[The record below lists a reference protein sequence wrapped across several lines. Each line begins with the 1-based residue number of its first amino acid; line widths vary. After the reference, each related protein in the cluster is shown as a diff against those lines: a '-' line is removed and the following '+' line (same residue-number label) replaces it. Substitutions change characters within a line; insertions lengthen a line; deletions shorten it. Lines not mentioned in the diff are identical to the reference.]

1 MKKRSM
7 SSHDYW
13 KAREENNLRH
23 YEEQEQGYN
32 RKVDDLYQ
40 AMIDEC
46 SRDIE
51 AFYAKYAKEEGI
63 TLAEAKRR
71 AAKLD
76 IEAYGRKAKRYV
88 KEKNFSP
95 QANEEMKLYN
105 MTMKVNRLELLK
117 SELSL
122 EMTACADATGKYYS
136 EIFDERAREAYERQA
151 GVLGKTVPD
160 EKTMDRMADNLVHGS
175 FQNPTIDGSYTTFS
189 ERIWVNQDALR
200 SAVMTELTRGII
212 RGLNPREL
220 ARSLNKKM
228 KAGRYNAERL
238 MRTEL
243 ARVQIGAQQQ
253 AISDAGYDS
262 YEFIATE
269 GARTCDV
276 CRSLDGKKFKLRKM
290 VVGENAPPMHP
301 FCRCSVC
308 AAMSD
313 EEFKELTGVDPVK
326 LDLKAINHAAVEKSK
341 AENTKAES
349 TPMYRHKEYTNR
361 KQGASGFKKIDKP
374 LYNKLTRSVIREGAD
389 IRIADESW
397 KKHLKQN
404 NASAVTI
411 GQTIIFTDEAT
422 VTDVLE
428 EIHHFYQNKNGLNSS
443 YPVRER
449 TILNE
454 IDAKKYLLSV
464 KNKYRIPIEETTLTE
479 HQLESYMAEMKK
491 LKEAGDWNEGS

>member
-46 SRDIE
+46 NRDIE
-51 AFYAKYAKEEGI
+51 AFYAKYAKDEGI
-63 TLAEAKRR
+63 TLAEAKKR

-122 EMTACADATGKYYS
+122 EMTACADATDKYYS

-151 GVLGKTVPD
+151 GVLGMTVPD

-175 FQNPTIDGSYTTFS
+175 FQNSTIDGSYTTFS

-200 SAVMTELTRGII
+200 SAVLTELTRGMI

-220 ARSLNKKM
+220 ARSLDKKM

-326 LDLKAINHAAVEKSK
+326 MDLKAINQAAVEKYK
-341 AENTKAES
+341 AKSENPIQTGG
-349 TPMYRHKEYTNR
+349 KEY
-361 KQGASGFKKIDKP
+361 QS
-374 LYNKLTRSVIREGAD
+374 
-389 IRIADESW
+389 
-397 KKHLKQN
+397 
-404 NASAVTI
+404 
-411 GQTIIFTDEAT
+411 
-422 VTDVLE
+422 
-428 EIHHFYQNKNGLNSS
+428 
-443 YPVRER
+443 
-449 TILNE
+449 
-454 IDAKKYLLSV
+454 
-464 KNKYRIPIEETTLTE
+464 
-479 HQLESYMAEMKK
+479 
-491 LKEAGDWNEGS
+491 